1 VAEDQSEWLQY
12 LGRIVPEEW
21 RLKKA
26 NKVTSEAR
34 VTQVMEWLVQGWT
47 RREIVAEVEKLFGL
61 KSSRADDLLRLARQ
75 QFVKDYED
83 INRKELV
90 AESIE
95 RYDFLYKAGVSQRQL
110 AVSIAAIQAKL
121 KMLGVDSVKS

>member
-1 VAEDQSEWLQY
+1 
-12 LGRIVPEEW
+12 VPEEW

-110 AVSIAAIQAKL
+110 AVSIAAVQAKL